1 MNRLQT
7 LRRTMLVFV
16 VLVWVVTWSSAR
28 SSLAA
33 GELDVNTLTVND
45 DLVFDA
51 KSFSRLWFAQIS
63 DSTRSFFQRVGDALL
78 MYIQWDSTG
87 KHVKVYKPNVQLT
100 TASFIGKDDKTDL
113 INIVG
118 PFNAVKQGDR
128 LDRFFVYMDVDQ
140 LPEKN
145 MKLRL
150 RVLTPS
156 GKLSSGEFIVTREEV
171 TMNDKKGFAVFEITN
186 ARFQET
192 GLYRVQVQMKGELT
206 NQQYVSIGEKTIES
220 VKR

>member
-1 MNRLQT
+1 MKRLET
-7 LRRTMLVFV
+7 LRRFLLVFV
-16 VLVWVVTWSSAR
+16 IVAWLFTWSPAR
-28 SSLAA
+28 PSMAA
-33 GELDVNTLTVND
+33 NELDVNSLTVNNE
-45 DLVFDA
+45 LVFDA
-51 KSFSRLWFAQIS
+51 KSFSRLWLAQVH
-63 DSTRSFFQRVGDALL
+63 DNTQSFIQRLGDALL
-78 MYIQWDSTG
+78 FYVQWDSTG

-100 TASFIGKDDKTDL
+100 TASFIGKDDKTGL

-128 LDRFFVYMDVDQ
+128 LERFFVYMDVDD

-156 GKLSSGEFIVTREEV
+156 GVLTSGEFIVSREEV

-186 ARFQET
+186 ARFQEA
-192 GLYRVQVQMKGELT
+192 GLYRIQVQMKGELT
-206 NQQYVSIGEKTIES
+206 SQQYVTFGEKTIES